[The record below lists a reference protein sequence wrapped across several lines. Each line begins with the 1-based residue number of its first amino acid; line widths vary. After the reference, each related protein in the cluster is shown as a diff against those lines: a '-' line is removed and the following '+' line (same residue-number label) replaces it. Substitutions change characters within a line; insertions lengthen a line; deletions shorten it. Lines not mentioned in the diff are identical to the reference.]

1 MDVWCKQGCVGS
13 QLITPQFQPTFQG
26 MLNVASGQY
35 DPGKHRT
42 SNTPIEL
49 CGGNYSPLQR
59 PQEPMQAKLLQ
70 YCALCGMTLN
80 TKSMRSLSALLLHN
94 MYMLQNCSSAIINS
108 IGNIIQALYKALFV
122 IWDELE
128 QLILGMWRS
137 QVARNT
143 LWGPE
148 LIRIQINPSVRA
160 RGERTLWWMLL
171 FMAIVL
177 QFHIPLST
185 DIFV

>member
-13 QLITPQFQPTFQG
+13 QLITPQFQPPFRG
-26 MLNVASGQY
+26 MLDVASGQY

-59 PQEPMQAKLLQ
+59 PQEPMRAKLLQ
-70 YCALCGMTLN
+70 YCALCGMALN
-80 TKSMRSLSALLLHN
+80 TKSMRSLPALLLHN

-128 QLILGMWRS
+128 QLIQYWACEE
-137 QVARNT
+137 ARWQEIHFEDQNLSKYCTDKSFSSSKRWVYPMMDALVYGDSST
-143 LWGPE
+143 LPHT
-148 LIRIQINPSVRA
+148 P
-160 RGERTLWWMLL
+160 
-171 FMAIVL
+171 
-177 QFHIPLST
+177 
-185 DIFV
+185 